1 MSDVFDVI
9 IVGSGPAG
17 VSVAFPLVQ
26 AGLKVLM
33 VDGGRE
39 ANVTLP
45 SRPYLTERSEDAE
58 QWKWIVG
65 EDFHALRKM
74 DAVSPKLRVPTHRY
88 VFDNFIA
95 RNRIE
100 SENFIAIGSLA
111 KGGLSNAWGCGV
123 ARLLSEELEG
133 YPFPKSS
140 IERSYEIVTRRIG
153 VSGANADDLSDYFG
167 LDAWSQPPIPMDGL
181 HQRMFNRYSS
191 CKHGLASLGF
201 RLGRSRVAA
210 LSRDLGERKACDSS
224 GNCLWGCH
232 HRALYTSTNEL
243 YALVKFQNFYY
254 RSGFVVDR
262 VAKDYRGASVEGQ
275 DGQDYTTISAKKVIL
290 AAGTLATTR
299 LALLALKLDT
309 PVWLQSC
316 PIAAFLL
323 WLPGMLG
330 AQRTNSF
337 GLGQLSFSLE
347 LTDEISAFGSTF
359 STVGIPV
366 AEFVRHLP
374 LRKRYGIDL
383 LRQLLSSCLVGN
395 MFLPG
400 HLSTTDASLDADG
413 VLKINGG
420 YSNSVSSLM
429 SDATSRLRK
438 SYWKL
443 GALLLPTSF
452 TQGRP
457 GGDIHY
463 SCTLPMRHRPIL
475 GETNANGELAG
486 LTGVHVVDGACLPT
500 QTEKSHTLTI
510 MANADRI
517 GSILAMQMTGHLG
530 SCTL

>member
-1 MSDVFDVI
+1 MMSDVFDVI

-123 ARLLSEELEG
+123 ARLSAEELEG

-337 GLGQLSFSLE
+337 GLGQL
-347 LTDEISAFGSTF
+347 
-359 STVGIPV
+359 
-366 AEFVRHLP
+366 
-374 LRKRYGIDL
+374 
-383 LRQLLSSCLVGN
+383 
-395 MFLPG
+395 
-400 HLSTTDASLDADG
+400 TTDASLDADG

-486 LTGVHVVDGACLPT
+486 LIGVHVVDGACLPA

-517 GSILAMQMTGHLG
+517 GRVLAMQMTGHLG